1 MQVCIPGLHISL
13 GVFHKLFN
21 LFEDACHKLDI
32 EIAVT
37 EMTSQGV
44 AMAGHKYKKFV
55 EANQEITEKNE
66 EASCHEQAV
75 MALEQLV
82 TWMCLHGSE
91 GTKPAIEQM
100 NKQISESNQRA
111 KALVN

>member
-1 MQVCIPGLHISL
+1 M
-13 GVFHKLFN
+13 FHKLFN
-21 LFEDACHKLDI
+21 LFEEACHKLDI
-32 EIAVT
+32 EIAAT

-44 AMAGHKYKKFV
+44 AMAGHKYRKFV
-55 EANQEITEKNE
+55 EANQEIIEKNE
-66 EASCHEQAV
+66 EASHHEQAV

-111 KALVN
+111 KAPVN